1 MCCLT
6 LRWQMWKRWHK
17 KQVAAIMLMAT
28 SNSLIWEVVMVLMI
42 VVMYGETDK
51 AAVIANNYCMKQ
63 SCLMNKI
70 IRQMYYTIL

>member
-1 MCCLT
+1 
-6 LRWQMWKRWHK
+6 
-17 KQVAAIMLMAT
+17 
-28 SNSLIWEVVMVLMI
+28 VVMVLMI